1 MNRLM
6 FQPLGLGRGQIDPQ
20 PLDRPGRRVY
30 RDRCDRKTAGM
41 ILGASTRMNG
51 WKAFLEFQGGE
62 AASINPQD
70 GPPRAGSFGDGA
82 SEYEALRDG
91 PALVDRSYRGLL
103 EVTGADRA
111 GWLHNL
117 TTNEVKNLGL
127 GEGNYAFATNV
138 KGRILFD
145 LNVLIRKDAIW
156 IDLDRR
162 FLERAKAH
170 FDKYTIMEDVQ
181 VVDRSEDHVRL
192 GLVGRNALRML
203 EQLGA
208 PQARA
213 MSTLGMATVE
223 LQGTEVPILRHD
235 FCGPLG
241 VELFVPAE
249 QAIQIWRE
257 WVDPGGTLPAIP
269 VGDDAVQVH
278 RIEAGLPWPDCE
290 IADEVLPA
298 ETGQHERAV
307 SFQKGCYLG
316 QEVVERMRSRGSLA
330 RRLCGLRMEGDTVP
344 PQKASLIGKEGQP
357 VGRLTS
363 VCRSMALSYVIG
375 MGYVKTASCEDGT
388 PLQVQW
394 PDGQPVDAVVVS
406 LPFTNPSDG

>member
-1 MNRLM
+1 
-6 FQPLGLGRGQIDPQ
+6 
-20 PLDRPGRRVY
+20 
-30 RDRCDRKTAGM
+30 M
-41 ILGASTRMNG
+41 ISGASTQMSD
-51 WKAFLEFQGGE
+51 WKAFQDFQGGE
-62 AASINPQD
+62 AASRNPHD

-82 SEYEALRDG
+82 PEYEALRDG

-103 EVTGADRA
+103 EVTGADRS

-117 TTNEVKNLGL
+117 TTNEVKNLGA
-127 GEGNYAFATNV
+127 GEGNYAFATNIQ
-138 KGRILFD
+138 GRILFD

-170 FDKYTIMEDVQ
+170 FDKYTIMEDVK

-203 EQLGA
+203 EPMGA
-208 PQARA
+208 PQAHT
-213 MSTLGMATVE
+213 MPTLGMSAVT

-249 QAIQIWRE
+249 QAIQLWRE
-257 WVDPGGTLPAIP
+257 WVDPKGTLPAIP
-269 VGDDAVQVH
+269 VGDDAVQIH

-290 IADEVLPA
+290 ISDEVLPA
-298 ETGQHERAV
+298 ETAQLERAV

-316 QEVVERMRSRGSLA
+316 QEVVERMRSRGALA
-330 RRLCGLRMEGDTVP
+330 RRLCGLRMKGDTLP
-344 PQKASLIGKEGQP
+344 PPKAALIGKEGQP
-357 VGRLTS
+357 VGQLTS
-363 VCRSMALSYVIG
+363 VCRSMALRCVIG
-375 MGYVKTASCEDGT
+375 LGYVKAASSEEGT
-388 PLQVQW
+388 PLQVQR
-394 PDGQPVDAVVVS
+394 PDGQPIDAVVVP